1 MNREVD
7 INVLVNLYNQKLAT
21 LANQNVLLEAKVQ
34 TLTNDLKTLE
44 SEKDSILM
52 RLLEEQNSKKETP
65 STPKPR
71 SKKSEDYQNA
81 EVG

>member
-1 MNREVD
+1 MTREVD
-7 INVLVNLYNQKLAT
+7 INVLVSLYNQKLAS

-34 TLTNDLKTLE
+34 TLTKDLQDLE
-44 SEKDSILM
+44 SEKDSILL
-52 RLLEEQNSKKETP
+52 RLLEEQNSKKVT
-65 STPKPR
+65 TPKPR

>member
-1 MNREVD
+1 MTREVD
-7 INVLVNLYNQKLAT
+7 INVLVSLYNQKLAS

-34 TLTNDLKTLE
+34 TLTKDLQDLE
-44 SEKDSILM
+44 SEKDSILL
-52 RLLEEQNSKKETP
+52 RLLEEQNSKKVT
-65 STPKPR
+65 TPKSR

>member
-1 MNREVD
+1 MTREVD
-7 INVLVNLYNQKLAT
+7 INVLVSLYNQKLAS

-34 TLTNDLKTLE
+34 TLTKDLQDLE
-44 SEKDSILM
+44 TEKDSILL
-52 RLLEEQNSKKETP
+52 RLLEEQNSKKVTT
-65 STPKPR
+65 SKPR